1 MAKLHK
7 DGEVIEIL
15 LTEDVKVDSIV
26 PLKNR
31 CGVALS
37 TGVVGDT
44 IPVALTKTYHE
55 VVNPD
60 DVIVV
65 GDLLYW
71 DGEQAQATKVK
82 GTTNVPLG
90 IALEAKEAGV
100 TEILFK
106 LNG

>member
-7 DGEVIEIL
+7 DGDVADIL
-15 LTEDVKVDSIV
+15 LTEDVEVGKII

-31 CGVALS
+31 CGVALV
-37 TGVVGDT
+37 TGATGET

-55 VVNPD
+55 VAKAD
-60 DVIVV
+60 DAFEV
-65 GDLLYW
+65 GELLYW
-71 DGEQAQATKVK
+71 DGEQVTKTK
-82 GTTNVPLG
+82 GTNTPLG

>member
-1 MAKLHK
+1 MAKLYK
-7 DGEVIEIL
+7 DGDVVEIL
-15 LTEDVKVDSIV
+15 LVEDVEVDSII

-55 VVNPD
+55 VAKSD
-60 DVIVV
+60 DVIAL

-71 DGEQAQATKVK
+71 DGEQATKVK
-82 GTTNVPLG
+82 GTNAPLG

-100 TEILFK
+100 EEILFK

>member
-15 LTEDVKVDSIV
+15 LTEDVEVDSIV

-44 IPVALTKTYHE
+44 IPVALTKTYYE
-55 VVNPD
+55 VVKPE

-71 DGEQAQATKVK
+71 DGEQATKVK

-90 IALEAKEAGV
+90 IALEDKEAGV

>member
-1 MAKLHK
+1 M
-7 DGEVIEIL
+7 L
-15 LTEDVKVDSIV
+15 LLQKKTTVGDIV

-31 CGVALS
+31 CGVAL
-37 TGVVGDT
+37 GNGLAGDT
-44 IPVALTKTYHE
+44 IAVAMTKTYHE
-55 VVNPD
+55 VVKAD
-60 DVIVV
+60 DVIDL

-71 DGEQAQATKVK
+71 DGEQATKTK
-82 GTTNVPLG
+82 GTTNIPLG